1 MESVFTEFVTFG
13 RAEKLTGIEIDELEQ
28 LAIEGKIGVYF
39 RLNESDRVGFYEGP
53 IVDDVTGEIE
63 WKYLPLSFLH
73 DYAKPGYKQ
82 LFRENVAA
90 ILRHGQTNVSHFQK
104 MPADV
109 VVGRYTNNIN
119 EYQEFAVMA
128 SWLRLNR
135 AEVLNLVQPANQSA
149 EISDIQRDPEQLLR
163 AFLDCENEYLSA
175 KFRTAIKV
183 LLELADK
190 GTGKATPKNAA
201 LKILESQYKGQFPGP
216 GSRKQIAMMINWH
229 TEGGSVPFPPLIERK
244 NKK

>member
-13 RAEKLTGIEIDELEQ
+13 RAEKLTGIETDELEQ

-39 RLNESDRVGFYEGP
+39 RLNENDRVDFYKAP
-53 IVDDVTGEIE
+53 TVNNVTGETE
-63 WKYLPLSFLH
+63 CELLPLSFLQ
-73 DYAKPGYKQ
+73 DYAQPGYKQ

-90 ILRHGQTNVSHFQK
+90 ILRHGQTVIHRFQE

-109 VVGRYTNNIN
+109 VVGHYTDNRN
-119 EYQEFAVMA
+119 EYQELTVMA

-135 AEVLNLVQPANQSA
+135 SEVLNLVQPANQSA
-149 EISDIQRDPEQLLR
+149 DISDIQRDPEQLLR
-163 AFLDCENEYLSA
+163 AFLECENEYLSA
-175 KFRTAIKV
+175 KFRTAIEV
-183 LLELADK
+183 WLELVDK

-201 LKILESQYKGQFPGP
+201 LKILESQYKGQFPDL
-216 GSRKQIAMMINWH
+216 GSRKQIAMLINWH